1 MYPWGRVGEGCG
13 RKGLPAPQFLAF
25 LSPELPSTPP
35 PPAVSLSSRLKSL
48 AQKNSFWIH
57 RVNCL
62 GTEPHVASCQVQVAP
77 ARGKPRPACLGGMH
91 AVVSCVAGPRFRPL
105 KAKPGRKESRA
116 EVGPGC
122 QHPAFGKDG

>member
-1 MYPWGRVGEGCG
+1 M
-13 RKGLPAPQFLAF
+13 KGLPPRPSPQCLAF

-62 GTEPHVASCQVQVAP
+62 GTEPHIASCQVQVAP
-77 ARGKPRPACLGGMH
+77 ARGKLQPACLGGMH

-105 KAKPGRKESRA
+105 KAKSGRKEPRA
-116 EVGPGC
+116 EVGPVVP
-122 QHPAFGKDG
+122 HPGREAQAPS